1 MSRIRKIETN
11 SINVDH
17 SKYRAEIDG
26 LRAVAVLPVI
36 LFHAGLEIFSG
47 GFVGVD
53 VFFVISGFL
62 ITQILLK
69 DLEAGSFSLA
79 TFYERRARRILP
91 ALFLVM
97 VCCLPFAWL
106 WMLPSQAKD
115 FSQSLVA
122 VGLFS
127 SNFLFWN
134 ESGYFETAA
143 EDKPLLHTWSLAV
156 EEQFYLVFPLLLLML
171 FRRGP
176 RTTLTCI
183 AVTSILSFVLSEWMQ
198 RTDPSGNFFLAPSRA
213 WELLTGSAAAYWAHY
228 RRPKPNDALALL
240 GLLMIACCIVG
251 YDHGTP
257 FPGFYAIPPVVG
269 AALIVLFSG
278 GPGLVTLLLRQRFL
292 VAIGLISYSAYLW
305 HQPLFA
311 FARLRIQAEPEP
323 MTMLSLSAASLLL
336 AWVSW
341 RWVEQP
347 ARRRSALLPGR
358 ARVFAFSASATAI
371 LLAIGISG
379 HLAEGF
385 EDRFSR
391 VADGKTGFSE
401 MARTLQAGFRDCS
414 SEDILSQADTF
425 DGVVRC
431 KQTSENVPQVI
442 LLGDS
447 HAEHLFLGLAESMP
461 DKSVAY
467 YFRDGHL
474 GLSNP
479 LFDVITREL
488 LAREKPAEILV
499 GMYYDLR
506 FREAPDAHAELL
518 EVLTA
523 LQSAGHKLTLLGDV
537 PAFSVHPE
545 RCVFVNESGK
555 APRTCTI
562 SRQDFLAEFEAHE
575 AVLRDISA
583 RLAIPYMTLHEPLCQ
598 SGTCGM
604 VSDGAILYSDE
615 HHLNP
620 AGSRLVG
627 TYLASRLRSAQE
639 GEALLTNR

>member
-1 MSRIRKIETN
+1 MSRVTKIDTKYTH
-11 SINVDH
+11 VDH

-36 LFHAGLEIFSG
+36 LFHAGIEIFSG
-47 GFVGVD
+47 GFIGVD

-69 DLEAGSFSLA
+69 DLEAGSFNLV

-97 VCCLPFAWL
+97 ICCLPFAWL

-127 SNFLFWN
+127 SNFLFWS

-156 EEQFYLVFPLLLLML
+156 EEQFYLVFPLLLLLL

-176 RTTLTCI
+176 RTTLAWI
-183 AVTSILSFVLSEWMQ
+183 AVTAMFSFALSEWMQ
-198 RTDPSGNFFLAPSRA
+198 RTNPSANFFLAPSRA
-213 WELLTGSAAAYWAHY
+213 WELLAGSAAAYWAHY
-228 RRPKPNDALALL
+228 RRPAPNDGLALL
-240 GLLMIACCIVG
+240 GLLMIAYCIVG
-251 YDHGTP
+251 YDHTTP
-257 FPGFYAIPPVVG
+257 FPGFYAVPPVLG

-278 GPGLVTLLLRQRFL
+278 GSGPVTLLLRHRIL

-323 MTMLSLSAASLLL
+323 MIMLSLSAVSLLL

-347 ARRRSALLPGR
+347 ARQRSAFFNSR
-358 ARVFAFSASATAI
+358 TRVFAFSASATAI
-371 LLAIGISG
+371 FIAVGISG
-379 HLAEGF
+379 HLAEGV
-385 EDRFSR
+385 EERFSR
-391 VADGKTGFSE
+391 IAEGKTGYSE
-401 MARTLQAGFRDCS
+401 MARTLETRFPDCS
-414 SEDILSQADTF
+414 SENILRQAHRLG
-425 DGVVRC
+425 GVIRC
-431 KQTSENVPQVI
+431 KQTLQETPEII

-447 HAEHLFLGLAESMP
+447 HAEHLFMGLAESMP
-461 DKSVAY
+461 NKNVAY

-474 GLSNP
+474 GLSESV
-479 LFDVITREL
+479 FDIIIREL
-488 LAREKPAEILV
+488 LAAEEPAEILV
-499 GMYYDLR
+499 GMYYSRR
-506 FREAPDAHAELL
+506 FREAPEAHAELL

-523 LQSAGHKLTLLGDV
+523 LQGAGHKITLLGDI
-537 PAFSVHPE
+537 PAYQVHPE
-545 RCVFVNESGK
+545 RCVFVNASGR
-555 APRTCTI
+555 APRACTI
-562 SRQDFLAEFEAHE
+562 SHQNFLAQMAAHE
-575 AVLRDISA
+575 AILRNISA
-583 RLAIPYMTLHEPLCQ
+583 QLAIPYVTLHEPLCQ
-598 SGTCGM
+598 SGTCSM

-627 TYLASRLRSAQE
+627 AYLASRLRPAHE
-639 GEALLTNR
+639 TEALLTIR